1 MFRRAKGADAGERL
15 LRRDRR
21 QRGDAAPDARPDTAA
36 DDTTAADGT
45 TDVVE
50 EMPPAPGRR
59 RRRGRSEA
67 VAESPPLTDGPF
79 DSADVT
85 SAELAARLDLGSL
98 RLAMREGME
107 LRVQVDEASQDVVG
121 VIGLWPDS
129 AVELRAFAAPKT
141 SAIWDDVRAE
151 ILADAASNG
160 GTAVEVD
167 GLFGVELHL
176 NVQVADESGRQTMQ
190 AQRLWGIDGPRWFLR
205 VNVVGRAAVDD
216 GELPEVEA
224 FVRDIVVVRGREAM
238 APRDAL
244 PVKLPELDTK
254 PDTDTDLD
262 AQTPEGVEG
271 EQHHG

>member
-21 QRGDAAPDARPDTAA
+21 QRGDAGPVTHDA
-36 DDTTAADGT
+36 DDNAP
-45 TDVVE
+45 VE
-50 EMPPAPGRR
+50 PVEPTPNVDAPVTR
-59 RRRGRSEA
+59 RRRGRQDP
-67 VAESPPLTDGPF
+67 VAEVAPLISGPF
-79 DSADVT
+79 DSADVDPDD
-85 SAELAARLDLGSL
+85 LAARLDLGSL

-141 SAIWDDVRAE
+141 SGIWDDIRTE
-151 ILADAASNG
+151 IATDAVANG
-160 GTAVEVD
+160 GTAVEAD
-167 GLFGVELHL
+167 GLFGVELGL
-176 NVQVADESGRQTMQ
+176 NVNVMGDGGRQTTQ
-190 AQRLWGIDGPRWFLR
+190 AQRLWGVDGPRWFLR
-205 VNVVGRAAVDD
+205 VNVIGRAAVDD

-244 PVKLPELDTK
+244 PVKLPELE
-254 PDTDTDLD
+254 
-262 AQTPEGVEG
+262 TPEGVDEG
-271 EQHHG
+271 QDDNG

>member
-21 QRGDAAPDARPDTAA
+21 QRGDAGPDPQD
-36 DDTTAADGT
+36 ADGSAPIEPT
-45 TDVVE
+45 EATPNVE
-50 EMPPAPGRR
+50 APVTR
-59 RRRGRSEA
+59 RRRGRHEP
-67 VAESPPLTDGPF
+67 VEEPTPLTDGPF
-79 DSADVT
+79 DAADVD
-85 SAELAARLDLGSL
+85 SDDLAARLDLGSL

-107 LRVQVDEASQDVVG
+107 LRVQVDEGTQEVVG

-141 SAIWDDVRAE
+141 TGMWDDIRAE
-151 ILADAASNG
+151 IATDTVANG
-160 GTAVEVD
+160 GTAVEAD

-176 NVQVADESGRQTMQ
+176 NVKVPGESGRQTTQ
-190 AQRLWGIDGPRWFLR
+190 AQRLWGVDGPRWFLR

-244 PVKLPELDTK
+244 PVKLPE
-254 PDTDTDLD
+254 PE
-262 AQTPEGVEG
+262 TPEGVEEG
-271 EQHHG
+271 QEDHG

>member
-21 QRGDAAPDARPDTAA
+21 QRGDAGTEPRDVDSSDTADTTPDAPN
-36 DDTTAADGT
+36 
-45 TDVVE
+45 VE
-50 EMPPAPGRR
+50 APMSR
-59 RRRGRSEA
+59 RRRGRHEP
-67 VAESPPLTDGPF
+67 VEESVPLTDGPF
-79 DSADVT
+79 DAADVDPDD
-85 SAELAARLDLGSL
+85 LAARLDLGSL

-107 LRVQVDEASQDVVG
+107 LRVQVDEGTQVVVG

-141 SAIWDDVRAE
+141 SGMWDDIRAE
-151 ILADAASNG
+151 IAADTLANG
-160 GTAVEVD
+160 GTAVEAD
-167 GLFGVELHL
+167 GLFGVELQL
-176 NVQVADESGRQTMQ
+176 NVKVPGESGRQTMQ
-190 AQRLWGIDGPRWFLR
+190 AQRLWGVDGPRWFLR

-244 PVKLPELDTK
+244 PVKLPEIDTGT
-254 PDTDTDLD
+254 PDLG
-262 AQTPEGVEG
+262 TPDEGQEHNG
-271 EQHHG
+271 